1 MKRYDLSKIMRGAH
15 NAYRTGK
22 YTTFSDALKRSWQVA
37 KFNARIQADRAE
49 TEAVLAER
57 KRMKMEHEA
66 WVNQVRIERASR
78 RIQIA
83 TPVKERNS
91 VLMDYKPCSIWSM
104 NTNYTGD

>member
-22 YTTFSDALKRSWQVA
+22 YATFSDALKRSWQVA

-49 TEAVLAER
+49 TEAVMTER
-57 KRMKMEHEA
+57 KRLRLEHEE
-66 WVNQVRIERASR
+66 WVRRVEAERMARRVRV
-78 RIQIA
+78 A
-83 TPVKERNS
+83 TPAKERNS